1 MLVGVVTNVALVGM
15 LAPYVG
21 FSGGSGSEGLLG
33 RVRIIH
39 GASIIGSWV
48 KIFFNHG
55 CLQFKCDRFIGLQKL
70 KILFHS
76 QIVHLVISF
85 IGLQKHEG
93 LLFSFM

>member
-1 MLVGVVTNVALVGM
+1 MMPSQIYFAL
-15 LAPYVG
+15 LTD
-21 FSGGSGSEGLLG
+21 GGIHLTIFFYLC
-33 RVRIIH
+33 RIIH

-48 KIFFNHG
+48 KFFFNHG
-55 CLQFKCDRFIGLQKL
+55 CLQFKCDRFIELQKL

-76 QIVHLVISF
+76 QIDHLVISF